1 MKSELLY
8 WLWLASVTELIPA
21 KKSRLARALPDPAD
35 IYDAPPQ
42 LLREIETITGD
53 DVEKIRKHRD
63 LRPVVEMAGYLQKN
77 RISLITMKDPDYPDA
92 LFDLKDPP
100 AVLFAKGNRRL
111 IQAPVK
117 IGVVGSRSCTPYGR
131 GQAEK
136 FSARFSASGV
146 AVVSGLAAGIDAS
159 AHRGALRYHGSTIA
173 VLGCGIDQCYPMI
186 NWELYEQIARDG
198 LLISE
203 YYPGEK
209 ALPYHFPTRN
219 RIISGLSD
227 ALLVIEARQKSGA
240 LITAGL
246 ALDQGKDVYA
256 IPQNITMEK
265 GFGSNELLKSGAL
278 LATEPEDVLFGVCA
292 DLRVRSGLQVTSRDT
307 AGIKQKH
314 KSGNS
319 FDPAKEK
326 CLTDLNRRI
335 LGKIQDG
342 ADTPDKLI
350 EAAGISIMAMNQAL
364 SELEL
369 DGFIKI
375 EFGRIF
381 AL

>member
-1 MKSELLY
+1 
-8 WLWLASVTELIPA
+8 
-21 KKSRLARALPDPAD
+21 
-35 IYDAPPQ
+35 
-42 LLREIETITGD
+42 
-53 DVEKIRKHRD
+53 
-63 LRPVVEMAGYLQKN
+63 
-77 RISLITMKDPDYPDA
+77 
-92 LFDLKDPP
+92 
-100 AVLFAKGNRRL
+100 
-111 IQAPVK
+111 
-117 IGVVGSRSCTPYGR
+117 
-131 GQAEK
+131 
-136 FSARFSASGV
+136 
-146 AVVSGLAAGIDAS
+146 
-159 AHRGALRYHGSTIA
+159 
-173 VLGCGIDQCYPMI
+173 MI
-186 NWELYEQIARDG
+186 NWELYEQIASDG

-369 DGFIKI
+369 DGFIRI